1 MAIKRYLTCVFA
13 GALLAGCG
21 GGGGGG
27 AALLDTSV
35 PFSGIASKGIV
46 KGGLVQAY
54 LINSDGTV
62 ASTPVASATT
72 DENGV
77 YTMTG
82 IPSGALVKLVV
93 SKKDAGTRVF
103 DEDSGQDY
111 APTENFRL
119 SSMAEA
125 VAGGIN
131 NVHITIATDMVAS
144 YAAGLD
150 GGKISKASVAL
161 AGGAVQNVLG
171 FAPNSKPEF
180 DGTTPKTQV
189 AVFLKAVAKMANDDA
204 VALQLR
210 CTANGV
216 AERTACVT
224 AKLAEGA
231 RTGGADFDA
240 VKSKLETK
248 LTAVNSTLS
257 DNSLKVA
264 SLGGLVDPA
273 KQKVDP
279 SLPSTAIAQAK
290 AFFESLK
297 NSLFVLANPDDSKA
311 TTLEAQLNTLSDELS
326 TTLLPASTYAVDAAA
341 LLANGAKVVDELTA
355 ANFTQFPSIS
365 LSNTGVG
372 CAWYESL
379 DDWRINKSAAT
390 AGKAQWLGCR
400 YSQHSQYLGVWTDSR
415 PVRYNVG
422 VVYLFQKKSQG
433 VVDAYTYAFERIE
446 AFGQGGCLPSASCWS
461 TMQSSSGPYLSKTY
475 PADLVPPASSPV
487 DLTKFH
493 KATITAAEDRKSGQI
508 EGFIATSFGRPG
520 SGVWGGGGGGGSA
533 FILPLTDSSL
543 RGWINSP
550 SRPFTPLGAKH
561 GVGLQVALSGPDS
574 ELTLSLSGMHSTYA
588 EGASTPSSSV
598 ALSSGSYLKVNRDKD
613 APLALEVKLDLR
625 SSKASFVGELSLSD
639 FQKSPQDD
647 DMPGKVTASGKLSYN
662 NNELFSGKLTLSNNS
677 IATYDSSK
685 PESARNFEKQVLDIS
700 GAIKVPEKD
709 VLQLDAKI
717 DGSTYL
723 EPVVTVQYLQKGSQM
738 MQIAFF
744 GNEKDR
750 SKERMDIVFGG
761 DITAKVTKAN
771 SSFDIKKNEVVV
783 GTYSDANRRI
793 EYRDG
798 SWQRY

>member
-27 AALLDTSV
+27 ADLLDTSV

-54 LINSDGTV
+54 LINSDSTV

-72 DENGV
+72 NQNGV

-82 IPSGALVKLVV
+82 IPAGALVKLVV
-93 SKKDAGTRVF
+93 SKKDADTRVF

-111 APTENFRL
+111 APANDFKL

-144 YAAGLD
+144 YAAELD
-150 GGKISKASVAL
+150 GGKISKASVAV

-180 DGTTPKTQV
+180 DGTTPKTQA
-189 AVFLKAVAKMANDDA
+189 AVFLKAVAKMANDGA
-204 VALQLR
+204 VAGQLG
-210 CTANGV
+210 CTATGV

-224 AKLAEGA
+224 AELAKGA
-231 RTGGADFDA
+231 RKGGADFDA

-264 SLGGLVDPA
+264 SLKPLDKPA
-273 KQKVDP
+273 EKKVDP
-279 SLPSTAIAQAK
+279 NLPATAIAQAK

-311 TTLEAQLNTLSDELS
+311 TTLETQLNTLSDELS
-326 TTLLPASTYAVDAAA
+326 TTLLPASSYAVDAAA

-355 ANFTQFPSIS
+355 ANFTQFPRIS

-379 DDWRINKSAAT
+379 NDWINLRPATT

-415 PVRYNVG
+415 RVRYNVG
-422 VVYLFQKKSQG
+422 VVYLFQKRSQG

-446 AFGQGGCLPSASCWS
+446 SFGPSGCPTSASCWS
-461 TMQSSSGPYLSKTY
+461 TFQSSSGPYLAKSY
-475 PADLVPPASSPV
+475 PSDLAASGSSAP

-508 EGFIATSFGRPG
+508 EGFIATSFGRP
-520 SGVWGGGGGGGSA
+520 SSGGGSA
-533 FILPLTDSSL
+533 FSSPLTDSSL

-723 EPVVTVQYLQKGSQM
+723 EPVVTVRYVQKGSQM

>member
-27 AALLDTSV
+27 GDLSDTSV

-264 SLGGLVDPA
+264 SLKPLDKPA
-273 KQKVDP
+273 EKKVDP
-279 SLPSTAIAQAK
+279 NLPATAIAQAK

-311 TTLEAQLNTLSDELS
+311 TTLETQLNTLSDELS
-326 TTLLPASTYAVDAAA
+326 TTLLPASSYAVDAAA

-355 ANFTQFPSIS
+355 ANFTQFPRIS
-365 LSNTGVG
+365 LSNTRVG

-379 DDWRINKSAAT
+379 EDSRILKAATT

-400 YSQHSQYLGVWTDSR
+400 YSQHNQSLGVWTDSR
-415 PVRYNVG
+415 RVRYNVG
-422 VVYLFQKKSQG
+422 VVYLFQKRSPG

-446 AFGQGGCLPSASCWS
+446 FGPSGCPTSASCWS
-461 TMQSSSGPYLSKTY
+461 TFQSSSGPYLSKTY
-475 PADLVPPASSPV
+475 PADVGLSASSPV

-533 FILPLTDSSL
+533 FSLPLTDSSL

-598 ALSSGSYLKVNRDKD
+598 ALSSGSYLKVNADKD

-639 FQKSPQDD
+639 FQKSPQGD
-647 DMPGKVTASGKLSYN
+647 DMPGKAIASGKLSYN

-717 DGSTYL
+717 DGSKYL
-723 EPVVTVQYLQKGSQM
+723 EPVVTVRYVQKGSQM
-738 MQIAFF
+738 MQIAFY

-750 SKERMDIVFGG
+750 SKEVMDIVFGG

-798 SWQRY
+798 SWQKY